1 MKNGTENA
9 ENQNKNAG
17 RQGDRDKSV
26 KRRGETYKKEEN
38 KAHRDKKE
46 GGKTLRYIGYM
57 VRDCYHA
64 YPAFII
70 AEAAISVITVVFSMA
85 SPLVLAHILELAA
98 EGAGD
103 RMERLLGSILLYGG
117 MNILGVILA
126 TVSGRVTEVAG
137 VYGEKYFGNRLFA
150 FSKRIRLEM
159 LENPEVLD
167 KFKRARTMMEQ
178 EGVQFRLLGVL
189 FQLLESV
196 GVCVGSFLVVYRYSP
211 VFVVSEL
218 LGVIPFFLIEISV
231 ERSMT
236 AFRRRQSTIE
246 RRADYLWG
254 LLSGKNSVK
263 EMRVMGFGGYL
274 MKAWQETNLQR
285 VEEMRRQ
292 GLSVMKKSSAG
303 VIVENLFFVLNNSIA
318 LFYCVTGRMHIS
330 GFAACFAAFANFQS
344 NLENIVE
351 CLVTRFGYEW
361 HIVEDY
367 YDYFTIPTEDDGTRE
382 YRPFRNKIAVKNVHF
397 RYNGSDREALQ
408 GLNLEIGKG
417 EHVVIVG
424 ENGSG
429 KTTFSKLL
437 TGAYLPCEGSVSYDG
452 QRTEDLNR
460 RSLYDHISVV
470 NQDFVH
476 YQFTLR
482 ENIGISNLRR
492 MEDTGAMEALLEKV
506 AGDGLLSRVGGL
518 DVQLG
523 REFGGTELS
532 GGEWQKIAI
541 ARGLWKESDIIILDE
556 PTSALDPLV
565 EYDIL
570 SQFIEMISDKTSVII
585 SHRVGICRTA
595 DKIIVMKDGR
605 VQECGRHEELLRA
618 GGEYARLWEAQA
630 KWYV

>member
-1 MKNGTENA
+1 MKNRTKNVEH
-9 ENQNKNAG
+9 QNK
-17 RQGDRDKSV
+17 
-26 KRRGETYKKEEN
+26 KES
-38 KAHRDKKE
+38 
-46 GGKTLRYIGYM
+46 GKTLRYMGYM

-64 YPAFII
+64 YPAFLI
-70 AEAAISVITVVFSMA
+70 AQVAIFVITVTFSVA
-85 SPLVLAHILELAA
+85 SPLVLANILELAA
-98 EGAGD
+98 EGVGD
-103 RMERLLGSILLYGG
+103 RRERLLGNILLYGG
-117 MNILGVILA
+117 MNIVGVIF
-126 TVSGRVTEVAG
+126 SMIMSRVIEVAS
-137 VYGEKYFGNRLFA
+137 VHGEKYFGNRLFG
-150 FSKRIRLEM
+150 FSKKIRLEM

-167 KFKRARTMMEQ
+167 RFKRARTMMEQ

-196 GVCVGSFLVVYRYSP
+196 GVCVGSFLVVCRYSP

-236 AFRRRQSTIE
+236 AFRRRQSPIE
-246 RRADYLWG
+246 RRADYLWR

-263 EMRVMGFGGYL
+263 EMRVMGFGGYM
-274 MKAWQETNLQR
+274 MKTWQETNLQR

-292 GLSVMKKSSAG
+292 GLSVMKKNSAAG
-303 VIVENLFFVLNNSIA
+303 IIENLFFVLNNGIA
-318 LFYCVTGRMHIS
+318 LYYCITGRMPIS

-344 NLENIVE
+344 NLQYIVE
-351 CLVTRFGYEW
+351 AIIFRFAYEW

-367 YDYFTIPTEDDGTRE
+367 YDYFTIPTEDDGTQE
-382 YRPFRNKIAVKNVHF
+382 YRPFTDKIAVEDVHF

-408 GLNLEIGKG
+408 GLNLEIHKG

-437 TGAYLPCEGSVSYDG
+437 TGAYMPCGGSVSYDG
-452 QRTEDLNR
+452 QKTEGLNR

-482 ENIGISNLRR
+482 ENVGISNLRR
-492 MEDTGAMEALLEKV
+492 MEDTGAMESLIGKV
-506 AGDGLLSRVGGL
+506 SGDGFLNKVGGL

-618 GGEYARLWEAQA
+618 GGEYARLWDAQA
-630 KWYV
+630 KWYLM

>member
-1 MKNGTENA
+1 MKNRTKNVEH
-9 ENQNKNAG
+9 QNK
-17 RQGDRDKSV
+17 
-26 KRRGETYKKEEN
+26 KES
-38 KAHRDKKE
+38 
-46 GGKTLRYIGYM
+46 GKTLRYIGYM

-64 YPAFII
+64 YPLFLI
-70 AEAAISVITVVFSMA
+70 AQVAIFVITVTFSVA
-85 SPLVLAHILELAA
+85 SPLVLANILELAA
-98 EGAGD
+98 EGVGD
-103 RMERLLGSILLYGG
+103 RRERLLGSILLYGG
-117 MNILGVILA
+117 MNILGVVFSMIM
-126 TVSGRVTEVAG
+126 SRVIEVAS

-150 FSKRIRLEM
+150 FSKKIRLEM
-159 LENPEVLD
+159 LENPEVLN
-167 KFKRARTMMEQ
+167 KFKRARTMMEK

-189 FQLLESV
+189 FQMLESV
-196 GVCVGSFLVVYRYSP
+196 GVCVGSFLVVCRYSP

-236 AFRRRQSTIE
+236 IFRRRQSTIE
-246 RRADYLWG
+246 RRADYLWR

-263 EMRVMGFGGYL
+263 EMRVMGFGGYM
-274 MKAWQETNLQR
+274 MKSWQETNLQR
-285 VEEMRRQ
+285 VEEMRKH
-292 GLSVMKKSSAG
+292 GMSVMKKNSAAG
-303 VIVENLFFVLNNSIA
+303 IIENLFFVLNNGIA
-318 LFYCVTGRMHIS
+318 LYYCITGRMPIS

-344 NLENIVE
+344 NLQYVVE
-351 CLVTRFGYEW
+351 IIIFRFAYEW

-367 YDYFTIPTEDDGTRE
+367 YDYFAIPTEDNGTRE
-382 YRPFRNKIAVKNVHF
+382 YRPFTDKIAAEDVHF
-397 RYNGSDREALQ
+397 RYNGSDREALR
-408 GLNLEIGKG
+408 GLNLEIVKG

-437 TGAYLPCEGSVSYDG
+437 TGAYMPCGGSVSYDG
-452 QRTEDLNR
+452 QKTEELNR
-460 RSLYDHISVV
+460 RSLYEHISVV

-482 ENIGISNLRR
+482 ENVGISNLRR
-492 MEDTGAMEALLEKV
+492 MEDTGAMESLIGKV
-506 AGDGLLSRVGGL
+506 AGDGFLNKVGGL
-518 DVQLG
+518 DMQLG

-605 VQECGRHEELLRA
+605 VQECGRHEELLQA
-618 GGEYARLWEAQA
+618 GGEYARLWDAQA

>member
-1 MKNGTENA
+1 MKNRTKKVEHPIKK
-9 ENQNKNAG
+9 EIQQNKKAKQ
-17 RQGDRDKSV
+17 QG
-26 KRRGETYKKEEN
+26 E
-38 KAHRDKKE
+38 RDKKE
-46 GGKTLRYIGYM
+46 NGKTLRYMGYM
-57 VRDCYHA
+57 VSDCYHA
-64 YPAFII
+64 YPAFLI
-70 AEAAISVITVVFSMA
+70 AQVAISVITVAFSVA
-85 SPLVLAHILELAA
+85 SPLVLANILELAA
-98 EGAGD
+98 EGVGD
-103 RMERLLGSILLYGG
+103 RREKLLGSILLYGG
-117 MNILGVILA
+117 MNILGVVFSMIM
-126 TVSGRVTEVAG
+126 SRVTEVAS
-137 VYGEKYFGNRLFA
+137 VYGEKYFGNRLFG
-150 FSKRIRLEM
+150 FSKKIRLEM

-178 EGVQFRLLGVL
+178 EGVQFRLLGLL

-196 GVCVGSFLVVYRYSP
+196 GVCVGSFLVVCRYSP

-236 AFRRRQSTIE
+236 VFRRRQSTIE
-246 RRADYLWG
+246 RRADYLWR

-274 MKAWQETNLQR
+274 MKTWQETNLQR

-292 GLSVMKKSSAG
+292 GLSVMKKNSAAG
-303 VIVENLFFVLNNSIA
+303 IIENLFFVLNNGIA
-318 LFYCVTGRMHIS
+318 LYYCITGRMHIS

-344 NLENIVE
+344 NLQNIVE
-351 CLVTRFGYEW
+351 SIVFRFTYEW

-367 YDYFTIPTEDDGTRE
+367 YDYFIIPTEDDGTRE
-382 YRPFRNKIAVKNVHF
+382 YRPFTNKIAVEDVHF

-437 TGAYLPCEGSVSYDG
+437 TGAYMPCGGSVSYDG
-452 QRTEDLNR
+452 QKTEELNR
-460 RSLYDHISVV
+460 RSLYEHISVV

-482 ENIGISNLRR
+482 ENVGVSNLRR
-492 MEDTGAMEALLEKV
+492 MEDTGAMESLLGKV
-506 AGDGLLSRVGGL
+506 AGDGFLNKVGGL
-518 DVQLG
+518 DMQLG

-570 SQFIEMISDKTSVII
+570 SQFIEMINDKTSVII

>member
-1 MKNGTENA
+1 MKMKAN
-9 ENQNKNAG
+9 NKNSG
-17 RQGDRDKSV
+17 
-26 KRRGETYKKEEN
+26 KR
-38 KAHRDKKE
+38 E

-57 VRDCYHA
+57 IRDCYHA

-70 AEAAISVITVVFSMA
+70 AEAAVSAVTVLSSIV

-98 EGAGD
+98 GGVGD
-103 RMERLLGSILLYGG
+103 RKEKLLGSILLYGG
-117 MNILGVILA
+117 LNILSVLLSMII
-126 TVSGRVTEVAG
+126 GRVTEVAG

-150 FSKRIRLEM
+150 FSKNIRLEM

-167 KFKRARTMMEQ
+167 KFKRARTMTES
-178 EGVQFRLLGVL
+178 EGVQFQLLGTL
-189 FQLLESV
+189 FGLLENV
-196 GVCVGSFLVVYRYSP
+196 GVCVGSFLVVCRYSP
-211 VFVVSEL
+211 VFVASEL
-218 LGVIPFFLIEISV
+218 LGVIPFFLIEIGC
-231 ERSMT
+231 EKSMT

-246 RRADYLWG
+246 RRADYLWR

-274 MKAWQETNLQR
+274 TDVWQETNLQR
-285 VEEMRRQ
+285 VEEMRRL
-292 GLSVMKKSSAG
+292 GLSVTKKGVVG
-303 VIVENLFFVLNNSIA
+303 VIIENLFFVLNNSLA
-318 LFYCVTGRMHIS
+318 LFYCITGRMNIS
-330 GFAACFAAFANFQS
+330 GFAACFSSFANFQA
-344 NLENIVE
+344 NLQGIVE
-351 CLVTRFGYEW
+351 CIVFRFAYDW
-361 HIVEDY
+361 HRVEDY

-382 YRPFRNKIAVKNVHF
+382 YRPFQDKIVARDVHF
-397 RYNGSDREALQ
+397 CYSGGDREALR
-408 GLNLEIGKG
+408 GVSLEIKKG

-452 QRTEDLNR
+452 QETGELAR
-460 RSLYDHISVV
+460 RSLYGHISVV
-470 NQDFVH
+470 SQDFVH

-482 ENIGISNLRR
+482 ENVGIGNLGR
-492 MEDTGAMEALLEKV
+492 MEDTEGMEALLGRV
-506 AGDGLLSRVGGL
+506 AGEGFLNKAGGL

-541 ARGLWKESDIIILDE
+541 ARGLWKESDFIILDE

-570 SQFIEMISDKTSVII
+570 SQFAEMIRDKTSVII

-595 DKIIVMKDGR
+595 DKIIVMKDGQ
-605 VQECGRHEELLRA
+605 VQECGRHEELLPA

-630 KWYV
+630 KWYA